1 MPKVFD
7 VVEYP
12 NEMKNELVHRLPEVG
27 AGHFKLGSQVIVREG
42 QNAVLFRDGKS
53 LAVFGPGR
61 HTISTANVP
70 VLTDLI
76 AKGLFG
82 GTSPFPA
89 EVYFVS
95 MREFPQIG
103 WGTQSPIAMQTPGQ
117 GFGWLLLGARGTF
130 GLQVKDAETF
140 VTRFVGANG
149 IFRMSD
155 IKDRLNF
162 VITQALTDLISEV
175 NPGSLMKLQSL
186 FDEIQAGVRAK
197 VQDAFNTL
205 GMELKSLTIGAIT
218 PLETSA
224 EKLRDMGLLTPQV
237 YAQLQAADALREA
250 ASQTGGGGL
259 TGAGLGLGAG
269 AGMGAMMAQLMGQIM
284 GGGAQQGGA
293 GGAAPAGGAAEAA
306 GEMDKAKIQKLLDA
320 LDERFA
326 MGEISEET
334 YKELRAKW
342 EARLKEE

>member
-12 NEMKNELVHRLPEVG
+12 NEMSQEIVHRLPETG
-27 AGHFKLGSQVIVREG
+27 SGHFKLGSQVIVREG
-42 QNAVLFRDGKS
+42 QAAAFFRDGKIMV
-53 LAVFGPGR
+53 VFGPGR

-76 AKGLFG
+76 RSGLFG
-82 GTSPFPA
+82 GSQPFPA
-89 EVYFVS
+89 DVYFVS
-95 MREFPQIG
+95 MKEFPQLG
-103 WGTQSPIAMQTPGQ
+103 WGTQAPIAMQTPGQ
-117 GFGWLLLGARGTF
+117 GFGWLLLGAHGTF
-130 GLQVKDAETF
+130 GMQVKDAGTF
-140 VTRFVGANG
+140 VARFVGANS
-149 IFRMSD
+149 IFRMAD
-155 IKDRLNF
+155 IKNRLNF
-162 VITQALTDLISEV
+162 VITQALTDLVSEV
-175 NPGSLMKLQSL
+175 NPGSLTKLQAM
-186 FDEIQAGVRAK
+186 FDEVQAGVRAK
-197 VQDAFNTL
+197 VQDAFSSI
-205 GMELKSLTIGAIT
+205 GMELKSLTIGAIS

-284 GGGAQQGGA
+284 GSGAGAAQAGAAGAQ
-293 GGAAPAGGAAEAA
+293 AAADNVT
-306 GEMDKAKIQKLLDA
+306 DKSQAQKVLDA
-320 LDERFA
+320 LDERLA
-326 MGEISEET
+326 LGEISEAT

-342 EARLKEE
+342 EAKLKK